1 MRSALFIPGDSERKL
16 AKGLGS
22 GADCLLIDL
31 EDSVALDNKPQARSV
46 AFDFLKTTSKEQ
58 TRPLLYIRI
67 NAFDTGLSDDDLAA
81 VMPGKPDGILLPK
94 SEHGKEVTKLDSL
107 LRVHE
112 AENGLDDGST
122 RIIAIATE
130 TAAGT
135 LQAGTYGRCSR
146 RLAGLTWGAEDLS
159 ADIGALARRRPDG
172 TYRDPYRFARVQAL
186 LGAVAAGV
194 QPIDTVYPDF
204 RDEDGLAE
212 ECSEAAVDG
221 FTAKMAIHPA
231 QIAIINA
238 AFTPS
243 KQAVAEA
250 ERVVAAFEAAGNP
263 GVLALDGAMLDRPH
277 LRKAQSLLARA
288 AALPT
293 Q

>member
-1 MRSALFIPGDSERKL
+1 MRSALFIPGDSDRKL

-31 EDSVALDNKPQARSV
+31 EDSVALDNKPQARAV
-46 AFDFLKTTSKEQ
+46 ALDFLKTASTEPL
-58 TRPLLYIRI
+58 RPLLYVRI
-67 NAFDTGLSDDDLAA
+67 NAFDTALSDDDLAA
-81 VMPGKPDGILLPK
+81 VMPGKPDGIILPK

-159 ADIGALARRRPDG
+159 ADIGALARRRPNG

-194 QPIDTVYPDF
+194 QPIDTVFPDF

-212 ECSEAAVDG
+212 ECSEAALDG

-231 QIAIINA
+231 QVAIINA
-238 AFTPS
+238 TFTPS
-243 KQAVAEA
+243 AEAVAEA

-277 LRKAQSLLARA
+277 LRKAKALLARA
-288 AALPT
+288 ASLPAH
-293 Q
+293 